1 VYQPK
6 RITGRSMYPQV
17 RANFFCVLF
26 LNNHDRAMFTKAMGP
41 LGNDQ
46 SRKWVSSSSHL
57 AAISH

>member
-1 VYQPK
+1 
-6 RITGRSMYPQV
+6 MYPQV